1 MPNDL
6 QTLREVVEEAH
17 SLLEVIP
24 LPESGHDRI
33 KAMIARSMMRSAVK
47 LADRILSG
55 DIPTPQPVSFTEDER
70 PDGKL
75 AERLREELSQ
85 QFI

>member
-1 MPNDL
+1 MNDL

-17 SLLEVIP
+17 SLIEIIP
-24 LPESGHDRI
+24 LPEDKKLRI
-33 KAMIARSMMRSAVK
+33 RAMIARSMMRSAVA

-55 DIPTPQPVSFTEDER
+55 DIPTPQPISFTEDER
-70 PDGKL
+70 PNGQL

>member
-1 MPNDL
+1 MPSDL
-6 QTLREVVEEAH
+6 QTLREVVEEAQ
-17 SLLEVIP
+17 LLFEVIP
-24 LPESGHDRI
+24 LPEEKQLRI
-33 KAMIARSMMRSAVK
+33 KFMIARSMMRSAVA

-55 DIPTPQPVSFTEDER
+55 DIPTPQPISFTEDER
-70 PDGKL
+70 PDGHL